1 MSIALQKSTINKHG
15 INYTDCSGINRE
27 LKEELKDVYNTK
39 VNHKAIYMHCNYN
52 VPGFFF
58 VIVIYVSDKEQ
69 MILIQESK

>member
-52 VPGFFF
+52 VPGFF

-69 MILIQESK
+69 MILIQEWK